1 MTKYMFVWKKV
12 PLVHASQSLLNQ
24 DFLVKLGLI
33 VFACE
38 LSGIYD
44 TDTESPLHFLFT
56 CIV

>member
-1 MTKYMFVWKKV
+1 MFVWKKV
-12 PLVHASQSLLNQ
+12 ASVHASQSLLNQ